1 MEPLPGK
8 FVVEPSILIETN
20 IQHKKLELSDDP
32 YIVSL
37 RPNLALRVYP
47 DSRPHNLKIA
57 LLQKGLVLVLDGREL
72 IEEGSGFGVPVA
84 VFPDRT
90 YFSSVAQ
97 VFIRDSGDEKI
108 IVKRFIMDVYSK
120 RDWKIGALI
129 NNPFY
134 KSVSSF
140 FEETYRRYPNTR
152 RIIFSFMK
160 MKNKAGVKTD
170 FIKSAPRGEVTITYI
185 IKHNHIDV
193 EADLTKLERTGLK
206 RLVIL
211 NEQGSTFFRR
221 LIDSDGSNLINE
233 KIGAWDM
240 IRASQACFS
249 DYDNSLGFCFRRLP
263 KSRLFTGRE
272 YLKGSLA
279 WAGMEYEVE
288 PNIDK
293 FNYRI
298 QFRLKKEER

>member
-1 MEPLPGK
+1 MDLSVLREK
-8 FVVEPSILIETN
+8 N
-20 IQHKKLELSDDP
+20 IQEKEFELYSEP
-32 YIVSL
+32 YATSL
-37 RPNLALRVYP
+37 GLGLSLRVYP

-57 LLQKGLVLVLDGREL
+57 TLQKGLILVLDGQEL

-90 YFSSVAQ
+90 YFSSIAQ
-97 VFIRDSGDEKI
+97 VFIRELGDEKI

-120 RDWKIGALI
+120 RDWKINDII

-152 RIIFSFMK
+152 RIIFSLMK
-160 MKNKAGVKTD
+160 MKNKVGVKTD
-170 FIKSAPRGEVTITYI
+170 FIKSTPRGEVTIKFKI
-185 IKHNHIDV
+185 RQNFIDV
-193 EADLTKLERTGLK
+193 EANLTKLDKTGLK

-221 LIDSDGSNLINE
+221 LIDSNGTNLIDGR
-233 KIGAWDM
+233 IGAWD
-240 IRASQACFS
+240 IVIADLACFS
-249 DYDNSLGFCFRRLP
+249 DYDNTLDFCLRRLP

-272 YLKGSLA
+272 YLKESLA

-288 PNIDK
+288 PNLDK
-293 FNYRI
+293 YSYRI
-298 QFRLKKEER
+298 QIHQKKKKDI